1 MEMQHIHINTPAL
14 SQYLTLVAELGVA
27 DVQLLKLLLQF
38 VEIGLQ
44 PRVLQL
50 DLVQLT
56 LELLVISCQQ
66 LVVVK
71 KLTVRLIQ
79 PCGKKNPNPKQ
90 HDCRMSLVVYG

>member
-1 MEMQHIHINTPAL
+1 MQHIIINRPAL
-14 SQYLTLVAELGVA
+14 FQYLTLVAEFGVA
-27 DVQLLKLLLQF
+27 DVQLLEVLLQF
-38 VEIGLQ
+38 VKIGLQ

-56 LELLVISCQQ
+56 LELLVFCCQQ

-79 PCGKKNPNPKQ
+79 PWGKKTNPKQ
-90 HDCRMSLVVYG
+90 KTP

>member
-1 MEMQHIHINTPAL
+1 MEMQHININRPAL
-14 SQYLTLVAELGVA
+14 FQYLTLVAEFGVA

-38 VEIGLQ
+38 VKVGLQ

-56 LELLVISCQQ
+56 LELLVICCQQ

-79 PCGKKNPNPKQ
+79 PCDKTNKPKTT
-90 HDCRMSLVVYG
+90 